1 MAYQVEKELQTPE
14 GEKVWAYEGSFD
26 DPVRLATACF
36 HMGKLYSNMTDI
48 RITEEP
54 MGKICEMVY
63 TGDVTERTLL
73 AHGIY
78 KGLDYYVLSLGSH
91 PCAYVDCKNYL
102 INEDD
107 IECHG
112 GVTYHADHLHLP
124 LMAIEGNFIGWD
136 YSHYYDYTRYDGASG
151 VSSFWPGE
159 KHTTDEMIADCINVI
174 KQIVEVDDAENKE

>member
-1 MAYQVEKELQTPE
+1 MAYKVEKELETPE
-14 GEKVWAYEGSFD
+14 GETVWVYEGTFD
-26 DPVRLATACF
+26 DPIRLATACY
-36 HMGKLYSNMTDI
+36 HMGKLYGNMTNI

-54 MGKICEMVY
+54 TGKICEMVY

-91 PCAYVDCKNYL
+91 PCAYVNCKNYL

-112 GVTYHADHLHLP
+112 GVTYHADHLDLP
-124 LMAIEGNFIGWD
+124 LIAIEGNFIGWD
-136 YSHYYDYTRYDGASG
+136 YAHCYDFIYLKTDTLEDALR
-151 VSSFWPGE
+151 SSRG
-159 KHTTDEMIADCINVI
+159 KKYTTDKMIADCINVI
-174 KQIVEVDDAENKE
+174 EQIVEVDE